1 MSFLNI
7 TDPKRRD
14 ALVREYATSL
24 QTIQQRNRNERLQNT
39 TDERELAKLFSPV
52 VKANEAVSTTV
63 KNEINPLKRDL
74 QSLTDSVKENT
85 RERKRTKTTE
95 DEGATESV
103 NNDIAVY
110 YLHTKKSERDNV
122 YGIFTNSEGRLQ
134 MGTKEVL
141 IQNND
146 IIVGDVT
153 YQGTEGLWSLIM
165 NTRPKS
171 AEFTNR
177 DVEHYKE
184 LLKQTDVI
192 FEPNKNGSTRR
203 PKTSTKW
210 KRTIEPMIAK
220 DSEFFADTTKKHGK
234 GICNHQNQ
242 QQKQQQQQQ
251 QHQQQPEKQITFLPG
266 DLAGLQTKMKLLLA
280 EFLAGNKTTRNELV
294 NVLDELKRRTKIS
307 KNDYTKINSL
317 LASK

>member
-39 TDERELAKLFSPV
+39 TDERELTKIFSPM

-74 QSLTDSVKENT
+74 LSLTDSIKENT
-85 RERKRTKTTE
+85 REQKRIKKEKLEEEEEEDRENDIASYYLRTKTTGI
-95 DEGATESV
+95 D
-103 NNDIAVY
+103 
-110 YLHTKKSERDNV
+110 HV
-122 YGIFTNSEGRLQ
+122 YGIFTNSKGTLQ
-134 MGTKEVL
+134 MGVKDVY
-141 IQNND
+141 IQNNN
-146 IIVGDVT
+146 IIVDDVT
-153 YQGTEGLWSLIM
+153 YQGTEGLWSLVM
-165 NTRPKS
+165 DTKPQRS
-171 AEFTNR
+171 VYTNS

-184 LLKQTDVI
+184 LIKHTEVI
-192 FEPNKNGSTRR
+192 FHPHKIGSRSR
-203 PKTSTKW
+203 PRTLTKW
-210 KRTIEPMIAK
+210 THTIDPLLQENEDFFDVQPQKEIKK
-220 DSEFFADTTKKHGK
+220 DGT
-234 GICNHQNQ
+234 GICGQPT
-242 QQKQQQQQQ
+242 KQV
-251 QHQQQPEKQITFLPG
+251 TFLPG

-280 EFLAGNKTTRNELV
+280 EFLAGNKTTKNELV
-294 NVLDELKRRTKIS
+294 HVLDELKRRTKIS

>member
-39 TDERELAKLFSPV
+39 TDERELAKMFSPM

-63 KNEINPLKRDL
+63 KKEINPLKRDL
-74 QSLTDSVKENT
+74 LSLTDSIKENT
-85 RERKRTKTTE
+85 REQKRVKN
-95 DEGATESV
+95 EGEEEEE
-103 NNDIAVY
+103 NDIAAY
-110 YLHTKKSERDNV
+110 YLRTKSKGIDHV
-122 YGIFTNSEGRLQ
+122 YGIFTNSKGTLQ
-134 MGTKEVL
+134 MGTKDVY
-141 IQNND
+141 IQSNN
-146 IIVGDVT
+146 IIVDDVT
-153 YQGTEGLWSLIM
+153 YPGTEGLWSLVM
-165 NTRPKS
+165 DTKPQRS
-171 AEFTNR
+171 VYTNS

-184 LLKQTDVI
+184 LLNNTEVI
-192 FEPNKNGSTRR
+192 FNPHKMGSRSR
-203 PKTSTKW
+203 PRTSTKW
-210 KRTIEPMIAK
+210 TQTIEPLIQK
-220 DSEFFADTTKKHGK
+220 DEDFFNLKASTSTIKKDGT
-234 GICNHQNQ
+234 GICGQPT
-242 QQKQQQQQQ
+242 KQV
-251 QHQQQPEKQITFLPG
+251 TFLPG